1 MNFHDDNPRTNR
13 PPSPDI
19 EGRGWAWFLDVDG
32 TLLEIE
38 TRPDLVIADTRLLD
52 MLDRLNKA
60 NKGAVALISGRSLD
74 QLDGIFGQF
83 RLAAAGSHGIEQR
96 FMDGTAVNK
105 ATDLPPGL
113 VSRIVAF
120 AEQYPDLL
128 LERKPFSIGVHY
140 RNRPELE
147 TTVLEA
153 MEKINA
159 ELDNVATLMRGKMLV
174 EVLPTAANKGSAI
187 RSFMRTSPFAGRLP
201 VFIGDDVTD
210 EHGFAVV
217 NEMDGMSIRIG
228 DAAGSAATWQL
239 ESVADLRAWL
249 EATLDRR

>member
-1 MNFHDDNPRTNR
+1 MTFHDDNPRTNR

-19 EGRGWAWFLDVDG
+19 GDRDWAWFLDVDG

-38 TRPDLVIADTRLLD
+38 ARPDLVIADTRLLD
-52 MLDRLNKA
+52 LLDRLNTA
-60 NKGAVALISGRSLD
+60 NDGAVALISGRSLG

-96 FMDGTAVNK
+96 FMDGTELNK
-105 ATDLPPGL
+105 AADLPPDL
-113 VSRIVAF
+113 VRRVVAF
-120 AEQYPDLL
+120 AEQYPDLFV
-128 LERKPFSIGVHY
+128 ERKPFSIGVHY

-147 TTVLEA
+147 ATVLEA

-159 ELDNVATLMRGKMLV
+159 ELDNIATLMRGKMLV
-174 EVLPTAANKGSAI
+174 EALPAAANKGSAI
-187 RSFMRTSPFAGRLP
+187 RCFMQTPPFAGRLP

-249 EATLDRR
+249 EATLERR